1 MVFYEENPQGITKTD
16 IVVGIPTLNEAKTI
30 GNTVEQCAKGLH
42 EHFGNLNSIIVNCD
56 NQSVDGTKDA
66 FFAARS
72 DIPRMYVSTQ
82 PGEAGKGNNL
92 RNLFE
97 VVRKL
102 EAQAVVV
109 LEADIG
115 NLAPPWIKKLVEPVL
130 KGIGYVTP
138 LYVRHKYEA
147 TLSSSVIYPL
157 TRCLYGRRVRQPNAG
172 DCAFKGALV
181 DSFLGSPVWTDA
193 VKHSGIDIW
202 MTTIAL
208 NARIPV
214 SQCFMGVPKVHRVK
228 DPYAHLAS
236 MFRQIMSAT
245 FDLME
250 VYVDFWRLVKWSKP
264 TALSGTDTEDVE
276 TPLPVEVNINRLHE
290 RFVQGFDS
298 YHGVWEKMF
307 DQTVSHKLS
316 EIRELGLQHFSIPTQ
331 TWARILFD
339 ASILYHRAEESQRMN
354 LLDSLLPLYL
364 GRVLTFVKKTER
376 MSVQQAEDYVESD
389 CTIFEECKPHLI
401 KIWE

>member
-1 MVFYEENPQGITKTD
+1 MASYEENPQGITKTD

-30 GNTVEQCAKGLH
+30 GNTVEQCARGLQ
-42 EHFGNLNSIIVNCD
+42 EHFGSLNSVIVNCD
-56 NQSVDGTKDA
+56 NHSMDGTRDA

-72 DIPRMYVSTQ
+72 DVPRIHVSTQ
-82 PGEAGKGNNL
+82 PGETGKGNNL

-97 VVRKL
+97 LVRRL

-109 LEADIG
+109 LEADIS
-115 NLAPPWIKKLVEPVL
+115 NLAPHWIKKLAEPVL

-172 DCAFKGALV
+172 DCAFKGALA
-181 DSFLGSPVWTDA
+181 DAFLGCPVWTDA
-193 VKHSGIDIW
+193 VRSSGIDLW
-202 MTTIAL
+202 MTTVAL
-208 NARIPV
+208 NSRVPI
-214 SQCFMGVPKVHRVK
+214 SQCFMGIPKVHRVK

-236 MFRQIMSAT
+236 IFRQIMSTT

-250 VYVDFWRLVKWSKP
+250 LYVDFWRQVKWSKP
-264 TALSGTDTEDVE
+264 TALAGTDAEDVE
-276 TPLPVEVNINRLHE
+276 TPLPVEINMNRLYD
-290 RFVQGFDS
+290 RFVQAFDG
-298 YHGVWEKMF
+298 YYRVWDKTF
-307 DQTVSHKLS
+307 DQTVCRKLH
-316 EIRELGLQHFSIPTQ
+316 EIKEMGMQHFSIPTQ

-339 ASILYHRAEESQRMN
+339 ASIAYRQASESKRTD

-364 GRVLTFVKKTER
+364 GKVLTFVKKTER
-376 MSVQQAEDYVESD
+376 MSVQQAEDYVESE
-389 CTIFEECKPHLI
+389 CTVFEECKPHLI

>member
-1 MVFYEENPQGITKTD
+1 MALYEENPQAITKAD

-30 GNTVEQCAKGLH
+30 SATVEQCARGLKDY
-42 EHFGNLNSIIVNCD
+42 FGNLNSVIVNCD

-66 FFAARS
+66 FFGAQC
-72 DIPRMYVSTQ
+72 DIPRIYVSTQ
-82 PGEAGKGNNL
+82 PGETGKGNNL

-97 VVRKL
+97 VVRRL

-109 LEADIG
+109 LEADIT
-115 NLAPPWIKKLVEPVL
+115 NLAPQWIKKLTEPVL

-172 DCAFKGALV
+172 DCAFKGSLV
-181 DSFLGSPVWTDA
+181 DAFLACPVWTDA
-193 VKHSGIDIW
+193 VRNSGIDTW
-202 MTTIAL
+202 MTTVAL
-208 NARIPV
+208 NSRMPV
-214 SQCFMGVPKVHRVK
+214 SQCFMGIPKVHRVK
-228 DPYAHLAS
+228 DPYAHLGS
-236 MFRQIMSAT
+236 MFRQIMSTT
-245 FDLME
+245 FDLMKI
-250 VYVDFWRLVKWSKP
+250 YADFWRLVKWSKP
-264 TALSGTDTEDVE
+264 TALAGTDTEDVE
-276 TPLPVEVNINRLHE
+276 IPIPVEINMGRLYD
-290 RFVQGFDS
+290 RFAQGFDS
-298 YHGVWEKMF
+298 YYPLWEKMF
-307 DQTVSHKLS
+307 DQTVCHKLI
-316 EIRELGLQHFSIPTQ
+316 EIKDMGLQHFSIPTQ

-339 ASILYHRAEESQRMN
+339 ASFSYHQTAEPQRAD

-364 GRVLTFVKKTER
+364 GKVLTFVKKTER
-376 MSVQQAEDYVESD
+376 MSVQQAEDYVESE

>member
-1 MVFYEENPQGITKTD
+1 MASYEENPQGITKAD

-30 GNTVEQCAKGLH
+30 GNTTEQCARGLR
-42 EHFGNLNSIIVNCD
+42 EHFGNLNSVIVNCD

-66 FFAARS
+66 FFAARC
-72 DIPRMYVSTQ
+72 DIPRIYVSTQ
-82 PGEAGKGNNL
+82 PGETGKGNNL

-97 VVRKL
+97 VVRRL

-109 LEADIG
+109 LEADIS
-115 NLAPPWIKKLVEPVL
+115 NLAPHWIKKLAEPVL

-147 TLSSSVIYPL
+147 TLSSAVIYPL
-157 TRCLYGRRVRQPNAG
+157 TRCLYGRRIRQPNAG
-172 DCAFKGALV
+172 DCAFKGTMA
-181 DSFLGSPVWTDA
+181 DAFLASPVWTDA
-193 VKHSGIDIW
+193 VRNSGIDIW

-208 NARIPV
+208 NARVPI
-214 SQCFMGVPKVHRVK
+214 SQCLMGTPKVHRVK

-236 MFRQIMSAT
+236 IFRQIMSAT
-245 FDLME
+245 FDLMG

-264 TALSGTDTEDVE
+264 TALAGTDTEDVE
-276 TPLPVEVNINRLHE
+276 SPLPVDVNMNRLYD
-290 RFVQGFDS
+290 RFVQGFDGA
-298 YHGVWEKMF
+298 YRVWEKMF
-307 DQTVSHKLS
+307 DQTVCHKLN
-316 EIRELGLQHFSIPTQ
+316 EIRDMGLQHFSIPTQ

-339 ASILYHRAEESQRMN
+339 ASRIYHRVEEPQRTD

-376 MSVQQAEDYVESD
+376 MSVQQAEDYVESE
-389 CTIFEECKPHLI
+389 CTIFEECKPQLI
-401 KIWE
+401 KVWE